1 MESNN
6 SLANIDTQNKKSNL
20 LQKIKQNKAFK
31 TVVIIATMAIIGGS
45 VIYWKNVQGRIYI
58 EKAEVSAP
66 IIDLASR
73 NSGILLDVFIREGD
87 KIEPNTLVARVG
99 NELIKSKAA
108 GIIVLTKNDIGK
120 IFNPGEAVVSMIIP
134 DEMRIIGRIEEDKGL
149 KDISVGQ
156 KAIFTVDA
164 FPGIEYEGTVDEVS
178 PTSRNSDIVF
188 SISDKREVKEFNI
201 KVRFNINK
209 YPELKN
215 GMSAKLWIYK

>member
-1 MESNN
+1 MEPNNN
-6 SLANIDTQNKKSNL
+6 SVSIDTQNKKSNL
-20 LQKIKQNKAFK
+20 LQKIKENKAFK
-31 TVVIIATMAIIGGS
+31 SVAAIVALAIIGGGA
-45 VIYWKNVQGRIYI
+45 IYWNNVQGRIYI
-58 EKAEVSAP
+58 EKAEVSAS

-73 NSGILLDVFIREGD
+73 NQGILTDVLVKEGD
-87 KIEPNTLVARVG
+87 AIRPNTSVARVG

-134 DEMRIIGRIEEDKGL
+134 DEMRIIGKIGEDKGL
-149 KDISVGQ
+149 KDINIGQ

-164 FPGIEYEGTVDEVS
+164 FPGKEYEGIVDAIS
-178 PTSRNSDIVF
+178 STSNNSDIVF

-201 KVRFNINK
+201 KVLFDTGE

-215 GMSAKLWIYK
+215 GMSAKIWIYK